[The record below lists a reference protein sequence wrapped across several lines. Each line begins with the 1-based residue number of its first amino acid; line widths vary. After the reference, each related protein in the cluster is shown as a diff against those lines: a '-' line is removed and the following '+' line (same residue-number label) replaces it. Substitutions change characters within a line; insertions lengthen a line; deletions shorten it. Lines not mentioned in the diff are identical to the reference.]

1 MVSAE
6 APTEAP
12 KCSQKPGS
20 DHFRGNFI
28 SSELGQGRAH
38 DPRCVGMTRG
48 GENSSCARAR
58 SFITLIWTTVRT
70 TCVFVNTPW
79 SDFREST
86 RVALDDPSSLLG
98 AARRVGVGAIA
109 CAHVVVGYLLDWL
122 VTLVSVV
129 CHGIY
134 ESTKNSRY
142 LPSSPRSAARSASR
156 MAFDFA
162 SAIIASLV
170 GQLMTRVTRGHAGRG
185 SGVSVH
191 LGDTRSTGIESEH
204 SEVQKASTSKAS
216 TSGGDEDSNVDTAE
230 DFDNTICF
238 DTRNTFD
245 IAEGFDTMM
254 HFDTRD
260 GVDTG
265 SELDTG
271 LDKATRPRNPRHR
284 CSPEPS
290 SVSGWNPAM
299 AG

>member
-1 MVSAE
+1 METSTPQSWGRGEHTTHVGVVATSVGVDS
-6 APTEAP
+6 
-12 KCSQKPGS
+12 CS
-20 DHFRGNFI
+20 
-28 SSELGQGRAH
+28 
-38 DPRCVGMTRG
+38 
-48 GENSSCARAR
+48 ARAR
-58 SFITLIWTTVRT
+58 SCITLIWATAL
-70 TCVFVNTPW
+70 NTRAFFNATW

-86 RVALDDPSSLLG
+86 RVALDAPSSLLG
-98 AARRVGVGAIA
+98 AARRVGVGAFE
-109 CAHVVVGYLLDWL
+109 CAYVVMVYLLDWL
-122 VTLVSVV
+122 VAHVSTV
-129 CHGIY
+129 CHGLY

-204 SEVQKASTSKAS
+204 SEVRKASTSNKAS

-271 LDKATRPRNPRHR
+271 LDKATRPRNPRHL
-284 CSPEPS
+284 PP
-290 SVSGWNPAM
+290 PHY
-299 AG
+299 